1 MAKNDNL
8 KDFLTDVA
16 DAIRAKK
23 GTTDLINPQNFH
35 NEILS
40 IGSNTDD
47 FIDSTGLGKNS
58 IKKIIIPN
66 GVESIDNRAYFE
78 WSVESIILPDSILKV
93 GISAFYGTKLHE
105 LIIPP
110 KVSIYEY
117 ELTQNCSLLS
127 KVFIPEGIIQIS
139 AYAFKNCISL
149 PRVDLPSSILY
160 IENQAFFGCTSLK
173 TIVINATTPPSLSNS
188 QVFSS
193 NAEERLFYV
202 PDASVDAYK
211 SATNWSTYAD
221 VIKPLSELPNE

>member
-1 MAKNDNL
+1 MAKNNNIRDLL
-8 KDFLTDVA
+8 KSVA
-16 DAIRAKK
+16 DAIRSKK
-23 GTTDLINPQNFH
+23 GITDLINPQNFH

-40 IGSNTDD
+40 IGGNTDD
-47 FIDSTGLGKNS
+47 FIDSTGLGKNG
-58 IKKIIIPN
+58 IKKIIISN

-93 GISAFYGTKLHE
+93 GSSAFYGTKLHE

-127 KVFIPEGIIQIS
+127 KVFIPEGIIQIRG
-139 AYAFKNCISL
+139 YAFKNCISL

-188 QVFSS
+188 QAFSS